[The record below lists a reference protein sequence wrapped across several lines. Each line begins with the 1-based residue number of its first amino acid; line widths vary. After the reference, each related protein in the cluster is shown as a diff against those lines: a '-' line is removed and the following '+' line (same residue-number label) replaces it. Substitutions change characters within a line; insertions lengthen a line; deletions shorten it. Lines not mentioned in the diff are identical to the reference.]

1 MEKEIQYLNNGQLRA
16 FAQCRNMI
24 SLSQALKVEQS
35 TIIKCLHK
43 PIYQQFS
50 IPKKKGG
57 TRTILSPEPDLHLL
71 QSKIAHY
78 LNYFYNSH
86 VPISVHGFIRSDCNL
101 TRNII
106 TNASPHLKK
115 KQLLNLDLADFFPSI
130 SADMV
135 KKSLMTFPGLQLRE
149 EMACIISLLAT
160 HEWHL
165 PAGSPLSPIISNI
178 VFYNTDLKLESLA
191 RLHHLTYTRYA
202 DDLSFSSD
210 GPLNEAIISEI
221 KKAVTDNKF
230 SFNEKKERLQT
241 RFVAQWVT
249 GIKVNENPN
258 LDRKKVRLL
267 RSILHHW
274 KCNGLDAAEKRYW
287 EKFPKKG
294 FHGPETF
301 IASLS
306 GKINHVKLVRT
317 AVDENDVVSG
327 NLSLQLKTLME
338 AEYAK

>member
-1 MEKEIQYLNNGQLRA
+1 MENEIRYLNNDQLRA
-16 FAQCRNMI
+16 FARCRNMN

-35 TIIKCLHK
+35 TIIKCLHH
-43 PIYQQFS
+43 PLYQQFA

-57 TRTILSPEPDLHLL
+57 TRTIFSPEPDLHLL

-86 VPISVHGFIRSDCNL
+86 VPISVHGFIRSYDNL

-106 TNASPHLKK
+106 TNATPHIKK

-135 KKSLMTFPGLQLRE
+135 KESLMTFPGLQLRE

-160 HEWHL
+160 HEWKL

-178 VFYNTDLKLESLA
+178 AFYNTDLKLESLA

-210 GPLNEAIISEI
+210 HPFNESLIYEI
-221 KKAVTDNKF
+221 KKTVLDDTF

-241 RFVAQWVT
+241 RFGAQWVT
-249 GIKVNENPN
+249 GVKVNEQPN
-258 LDRKKVRLL
+258 LDRKKIRLL

-317 AVDENDVVSG
+317 AVDENDMVSS